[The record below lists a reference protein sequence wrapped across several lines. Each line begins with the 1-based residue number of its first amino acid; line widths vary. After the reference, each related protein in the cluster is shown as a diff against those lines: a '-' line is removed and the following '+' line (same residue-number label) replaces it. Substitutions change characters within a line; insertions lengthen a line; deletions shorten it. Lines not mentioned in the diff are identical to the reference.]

1 MRKDGSHQR
10 RVRQPSRLIGFGRHP
25 LRRCSDRIQA
35 IVWAGL
41 VAVFLVGAPLG
52 SIHASRGIYSYA
64 LSARRAQAM
73 AWHRVPAMV
82 LSAKP
87 LVTALETTDRP
98 PTLLVLQWVKP
109 DGASQTG
116 EVTGAR
122 NAVADST
129 VTVWTDEQGRL
140 AQPPLSRAEVAERAI
155 CAAVAAP
162 MALALLLA
170 AFGAVVSFILDRR
183 RLARW
188 AAEWEVVGPRW
199 SRSAGP

>member
-1 MRKDGSHQR
+1 MPCRPGDG
-10 RVRQPSRLIGFGRHP
+10 L
-25 LRRCSDRIQA
+25 A
-35 IVWAGL
+35 
-41 VAVFLVGAPLG
+41 
-52 SIHASRGIYSYA
+52 
-64 LSARRAQAM
+64 
-73 AWHRVPAMV
+73 RVPALV

-87 LVTALETTDRP
+87 LVTALETADRP
-98 PTLLVLQWVKP
+98 PTVLVLQWVKP

-116 EVTGAR
+116 EVTRAR
-122 NAVADST
+122 NAVAGST

-140 AQPPLSRAEVAERAI
+140 AQPLSRAEVAERAI

-170 AFGAVVSFILDRR
+170 AVGAVVSFILDRR